1 MSTTTPS
8 PRRIDLESL
17 FAKLTASGLARR
29 LIQLAREEDL
39 GNETGPGDITSR
51 VCINETAT
59 GQAVIVA
66 RQAGMIAGM
75 RVLPMVLQAF
85 APTTA
90 FQGRAADGHRAEEGQ
105 TLGVLQGPVRELL
118 AAERTLLNFVGRL
131 SGIATLTTRFVE
143 AVADAA
149 KVAGLKHVP
158 KVLDTR
164 KTTPG
169 MRAFEKYAV
178 ACGGGTCHRIGLFD
192 AVLIKDNHLAGVPV
206 EELAAFVT
214 AAATR
219 ARAIAAESRS
229 KPDGA
234 LAFVEAEV
242 DSLDQLS
249 AILNTGGCNLDV
261 VLLDNM
267 TPEQLRE
274 AVKLRNASR
283 VKIELEA
290 SGGVS
295 LGTVGFIAATGVDRI
310 SVGQLTH
317 SAVCLDVAMDM

>member
-1 MSTTTPS
+1 MSPAPTPS
-8 PRRIDLESL
+8 VRVDLEAL
-17 FAKLTASGLARR
+17 FSRLTSSGLARR
-29 LIQLAREEDL
+29 LVQIAREEDL
-39 GNETGPGDITSR
+39 GPDNGLGDITSR
-51 VCINETAT
+51 VCISETAE
-59 GQAVIVA
+59 GQAAIVA
-66 RQAGMIAGM
+66 RQPGMIAGM
-75 RVLPMVLQAF
+75 RVVPLVLQAF
-85 APTTA
+85 APNTA
-90 FQGRAADGHRAEEGQ
+90 FQGRAADGHRAEAGHV
-105 TLGVLQGPVRELL
+105 LGVLQGPVRELL
-118 AAERTLLNFVGRL
+118 AAERTVLNFLGRL
-131 SGIATLTTRFVE
+131 SGIATLTAQFVE

-178 ACGGGTCHRIGLFD
+178 ACGGGTCHRVGLFD
-192 AVLIKDNHLAGVPV
+192 AVLIKDNHLADVPLDA
-206 EELAAFVT
+206 LASFV
-214 AAATR
+214 AAAAAR
-219 ARAIAAESRS
+219 ARALAAETRTLPDRS
-229 KPDGA
+229 

-249 AILNTGGCNLDV
+249 AILGAGGCNLDV

-274 AVKLRNASR
+274 AVRLRNAARS
-283 VKIELEA
+283 KLELEA

-295 LGTVGFIAATGVDRI
+295 LGTVGFVAATGVDRI

-317 SAVCLDVAMDM
+317 SAVCLDVGMDM